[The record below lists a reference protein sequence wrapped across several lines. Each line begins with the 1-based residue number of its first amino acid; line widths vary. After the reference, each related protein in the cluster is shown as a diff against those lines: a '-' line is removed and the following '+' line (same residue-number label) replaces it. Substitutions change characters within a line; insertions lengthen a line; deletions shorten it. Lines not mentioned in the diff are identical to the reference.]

1 MHAARGSVTLDEL
14 SKPRGANK
22 VKEVDRMSSGPISAN
37 SNAFP
42 LLAPLAHPH
51 FGQLRRLG

>member
-42 LLAPLAHPH
+42 LLAHPH